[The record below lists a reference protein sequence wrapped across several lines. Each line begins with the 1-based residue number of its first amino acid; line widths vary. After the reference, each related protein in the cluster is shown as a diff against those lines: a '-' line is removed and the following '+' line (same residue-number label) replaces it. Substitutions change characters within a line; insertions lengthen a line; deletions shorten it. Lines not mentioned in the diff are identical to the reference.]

1 MLTFSWGLV
10 HMSQPVLLVIRV
22 TFPKTTMQKNCLPA
36 EVKVTADFDAA
47 AVLPK
52 DRCLIRCLIKKKIIY
67 KTSFI
72 STCFCFTLLKLL
84 SYYCLCFTGLCL
96 VCFVVLLL

>member
-1 MLTFSWGLV
+1 M

-22 TFPKTTMQKNCLPA
+22 TFPKTTMQKKWHQLSA

-52 DRCLIRCLIKKKIIY
+52 DMSNKKENN
-67 KTSFI
+67 
-72 STCFCFTLLKLL
+72 L
-84 SYYCLCFTGLCL
+84 
-96 VCFVVLLL
+96 

>member
-1 MLTFSWGLV
+1 MAWTLSTFFFMLTFSWGLV

-22 TFPKTTMQKNCLPA
+22 TFPKTTMQKKWHQLPA

-52 DRCLIRCLIKKKIIY
+52 DMSNKKENN
-67 KTSFI
+67 
-72 STCFCFTLLKLL
+72 L
-84 SYYCLCFTGLCL
+84 
-96 VCFVVLLL
+96 